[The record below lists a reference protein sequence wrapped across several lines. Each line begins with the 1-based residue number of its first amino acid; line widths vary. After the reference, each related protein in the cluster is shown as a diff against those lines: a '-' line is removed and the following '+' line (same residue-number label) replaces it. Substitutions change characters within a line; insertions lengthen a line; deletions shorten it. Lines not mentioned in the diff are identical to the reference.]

1 MELQDAVFLAFQDIA
16 AGLEGLDDAV
26 PHEGRVAV
34 HVDFPLLVAEERIDD
49 GHDGEQGE
57 DPPDGFPAMGEGDG
71 DVLGHHPGKHQDA
84 DDDGE
89 QEAGLD
95 EILDGAAEVGH
106 FSRSLRR
113 ERTALMPMVYR

>member
-1 MELQDAVFLAFQDIA
+1 MELQDAVRLAFRHIA
-16 AGLEGLDDAV
+16 PDLQGLHDAV
-26 PHEGRVAV
+26 PRQGRVAV
-34 HVDFPLLVAEERIDD
+34 DMDLPLLVAEERIDERHHSED
-49 GHDGEQGE
+49 GE
-57 DPPDGFPAMGEGDG
+57 DPPDGFPAVREGDG

-95 EILDGAAEVGH
+95 EILEGAADVGH